1 MEWRKGPEALRAG
14 DRVSLR
20 QDGAVCEL
28 QIRGLAVEDSGEY
41 SCVCGQERTAAVLTV
56 RGKRRVGPRGPGA
69 WCRLSVI
76 LSPLVSS
83 RIVDVCVLPV
93 TFSSLSQ
100 PPHPYSVSVAM
111 FTSMLCPLWTLSS
124 SLSVCSL
131 SHSRC
136 DPLLVCDSRGCFIL
150 DQVSPRQSDFLCVT
164 LTLCRAA
171 HQVHKKSKE

>member
-69 WCRLSVI
+69 WCLPVVSP
-76 LSPLVSS
+76 SPLLRSTLWAPMS
-83 RIVDVCVLPV
+83 VLLWFCLSWILFPPSADMLMF
-93 TFSSLSQ
+93 TFSPVPLICVR
-100 PPHPYSVSVAM
+100 PVGLPHCLHM
-111 FTSMLCPLWTLSS
+111 C
-124 SLSVCSL
+124 
-131 SHSRC
+131 
-136 DPLLVCDSRGCFIL
+136 
-150 DQVSPRQSDFLCVT
+150 
-164 LTLCRAA
+164 LTNVRPFE
-171 HQVHKKSKE
+171 VV